1 MAGRDL
7 YNGVLL
13 LNKPSGISSH
23 DAVLRLRNILK
34 QQGIGHTGTL
44 DPLAEGL
51 LIICLGR
58 ATKIAQ
64 YISEQDKIYEAEV
77 HLGIRSTTYD
87 AEGADFSKTPTPIP
101 DLSDDRL
108 NSLLMKFIGEITQ
121 QVPAFSAV
129 KIDGKPLY
137 TRARRGETFELP
149 ERQVQIYDIK
159 LLAFEKPLLTIAVTC
174 TRGTYIRTL
183 ADDIGRE
190 IGCGAFLSSLRRTAV
205 GKFRLAEAL
214 TLEDVDRYIKL
225 NKFEPHLQSIE
236 NVLDYSAIKITDDF
250 SRFVING
257 RYLNWQDVTG
267 FEGRFSAGDRVLL
280 KDSRGA
286 ALAIGIA
293 GVGSDEF
300 ETRKDNQLFNYIRV
314 LN

>member
-1 MAGRDL
+1 MGTRDL

-23 DAVLRLRNILK
+23 DAVLRLRKILK
-34 QQGIGHTGTL
+34 QRGIGHTGTL

-64 YISEQDKIYEAEV
+64 YISDLDKVYEAEI
-77 HLGIRSTTYD
+77 HLGIRSTTFD
-87 AEGADFSKTPTPIP
+87 AEGADLSRTPAAVP
-101 DLSDDRL
+101 DMDDDRL
-108 NSLLMKFIGEITQ
+108 KTLLDKFTGEITQ
-121 QVPAFSAV
+121 QVPAFSPV

-137 TRARRGETFELP
+137 TRARRGEAFDRP
-149 ERQVQIYDIK
+149 ERQVKIFDIE
-159 LLAFEKPLLTIAVTC
+159 LVGFEKPLLTIAVTC
-174 TRGTYIRTL
+174 SKGTYIRTL

-205 GKFRLAEAL
+205 GKFKLNEAL
-214 TLEDVDRYIKL
+214 TLEDVERYVRS
-225 NKFEPHLQSIE
+225 NRFESHLLPIE

-250 SRFVING
+250 SRYVING
-257 RYLNWQDVTG
+257 RYLNRQDVTG

-280 KDSRGA
+280 KNSRGA
-286 ALAIGIA
+286 VLAIGIA

-300 ETRKDNQLFNYIRV
+300 EDLKDNQLFNYIRV

>member
-1 MAGRDL
+1 MGVLDL

-23 DAVLRLRNILK
+23 DAVLRLRKILK
-34 QQGIGHTGTL
+34 QRGIGHTGTL

-64 YISEQDKIYEAEV
+64 YISDLDKVYEAEI
-77 HLGIRSTTYD
+77 HLGVRSTTFD
-87 AEGADFSKTPTPIP
+87 AEGADLEKTPADVP
-101 DLSDDRL
+101 DLDDEEL
-108 NSLLMKFIGEITQ
+108 NVLLDNFKGEIIQ
-121 QVPAFSAV
+121 QVPAYSAV

-137 TRARRGETFELP
+137 ARARMGESFTRP
-149 ERQVQIYDIK
+149 ERQVKIFDIK
-159 LLAFEKPLLTIAVTC
+159 LIGFQKPLLTISVTC
-174 TRGTYIRTL
+174 SKGTYIRTL
-183 ADDIGRE
+183 ADDIGRG

-205 GKFRLAEAL
+205 GKFKLTESL
-214 TLEDVDRYIKL
+214 TLNDVERYIRL
-225 NKFEPHLQSIE
+225 NKFETHLLPIE
-236 NVLDYSAIKITDDF
+236 NVLEYSAIKITDDF
-250 SRFVING
+250 SHYVING

-280 KDSRGA
+280 KNSRGDI
-286 ALAIGIA
+286 LAIGIA
-293 GVGSDEF
+293 GINSDEF
-300 ETRKDNQLFNYIRV
+300 EDQKDNQLFNYIRV